1 MARCCAALIYC
12 NVGRAFSLFFPCVHA
27 DRICT
32 QRCEEWETICASITL
47 SSLPLCL
54 DTTAGKGVLMRK
66 GAGSVKHLD
75 VQSLWVQECIK
86 SRNVVMFKI
95 AREDSPADA
104 FAGSSSAT
112 DFTRHVHSLLT
123 KLEYRACR
131 LLKQDLCG
139 LVSGQVSSDEVQQH
153 HGDTWPR
160 RRWTHCRPK
169 MMCCHCATGRDRC
182 FVSSIN
188 DTQVVAQGH
197 VGTVCKGSG
206 QW

>member
-1 MARCCAALIYC
+1 M
-12 NVGRAFSLFFPCVHA
+12 
-27 DRICT
+27 CT

-112 DFTRHVHSLLT
+112 DFTRHVHSWLT
-123 KLEYRACR
+123 KLEYRGCR
-131 LLKQDLCG
+131 LLKKICAAWCRVKCPVTKCSNTMVTRGRGGGGHTVD
-139 LVSGQVSSDEVQQH
+139 
-153 HGDTWPR
+153 PR
-160 RRWTHCRPK
+160 
-169 MMCCHCATGRDRC
+169 
-182 FVSSIN
+182 
-188 DTQVVAQGH
+188 
-197 VGTVCKGSG
+197 
-206 QW
+206 